1 MSFAKGIFMSASAS
15 LASTVTA
22 GSVPRQ
28 IFAVIAGSLL
38 LWISAKIEVPLAP
51 VPVTLQTMAVM
62 AIALG
67 FGARMAVLAVAL
79 YLAQGALG
87 LPVFAGTPERGIG
100 LAYMMGPTGGYLAG
114 FLATALVVGALADRG
129 WSRNIVLSAI
139 ACLIGIAVTYAL
151 GLAWLGTIMGYGQ
164 PLIAA
169 GLAPFIV
176 PDLVKAAVGAIA
188 APMVWRLISPRG

>member
-1 MSFAKGIFMSASAS
+1 M
-15 LASTVTA
+15 
-22 GSVPRQ
+22 
-28 IFAVIAGSLL
+28 IAGSLL
-38 LWISAKIEVPLAP
+38 LWVSAKIEVPLAP

-129 WSRNIVLSAI
+129 WSRSIVLSAV
-139 ACLIGIAVTYAL
+139 ACLIGIALTYAL
-151 GLAWLGTIMGYGQ
+151 GLAWLGTIMGYGE

-169 GLAPFIV
+169 GLAPFII
-176 PDLVKAAVGAIA
+176 PDLVKAAVVAIGA
-188 APMVWRLISPRG
+188 PLVWRLVSPRG